1 MCGGTLRRTL
11 TGRRS
16 YSATAA
22 SCWYEVVTYG
32 GRRPTGIDAITW
44 VCEAEQRGAGEVL
57 LTSMETDGTKD
68 GFDLAIT
75 AAVSDAVGI
84 PVIASGGVGTL
95 AHFYDGFVAG
105 KADAALAASVFH
117 YGELTVSEVKE
128 YLAGRGI
135 PVRP

>member
-1 MCGGTLRRTL
+1 ML
-11 TGRRS
+11 S
-16 YSATAA
+16 
-22 SCWYEVVTYG
+22 
-32 GRRPTGIDAITW
+32 TW
-44 VCEAEQRGAGEVL
+44 SREAEHRGAGEVL

-95 AHFYDGFVAG
+95 QHFYDGLVAG

-117 YGELTVSEVKE
+117 YGELTV
-128 YLAGRGI
+128 RT
-135 PVRP
+135 